1 MTDTV
6 NSKYQKN
13 RIAKPMKSLGTS
25 TIDAKVFEI
34 FFFWLIR
41 MGKESSRLVL
51 GATSVVLLLVIFLLY
66 AAYFTSD
73 VNPFDSCNS
82 IFFMFAFHE

>member
-1 MTDTV
+1 
-6 NSKYQKN
+6 
-13 RIAKPMKSLGTS
+13 
-25 TIDAKVFEI
+25 
-34 FFFWLIR
+34 

-82 IFFMFAFHE
+82 FFFMFAFHE